1 MYDPVVR
8 ALPDITQIDPLDT
21 LRTSD
26 MTYHPAPASLA
37 FYGAVTVGTRGQ
49 IVVPQRLRE
58 DLGVEAGEQLL
69 VLRGPRPGSF
79 LVQRAET
86 LLAGLEG
93 GQTAPQPLVTTSAA
107 APPGAAHGANGHA
120 PAPHTTA
127 ARVSAPP
134 DLQRELAALSAFNG
148 LSPATLER
156 LAALVR
162 RRRFGPGAVI
172 LHEGEPCTA
181 MYIVRGGLVRVL
193 KTSPDGREQV
203 LALLGPGDA
212 FNEVPLFDGG
222 PNPASAQALEASD
235 LYELPREDLTALMT
249 QDSSVALGLTRT
261 LAARLRKLTGVI
273 EDLSFRH
280 VTGRI
285 AHLLLEQADGR
296 LPATHISQQAMA
308 AMVGTAREVAGR
320 ALHSLEAARAIRLEQ
335 GRIVIL
341 DRAKLESYL

>member
-1 MYDPVVR
+1 
-8 ALPDITQIDPLDT
+8 LPDTARIDPPGT
-21 LRTSD
+21 LYTSD
-26 MTYHPAPASLA
+26 MSKHPCPSSLA

-49 IVVPQRLRE
+49 IVVPQRLRD

-86 LLAGLEG
+86 LLAGLDG
-93 GQTAPQPLVTTSAA
+93 SQAASQPVAAPQPAVPPQPVAVPSP
-107 APPGAAHGANGHA
+107 APTPSTNGHGK
-120 PAPHTTA
+120 
-127 ARVSAPP
+127 VSP
-134 DLQRELAALSAFNG
+134 DLLRELAALPVFSG
-148 LSPATLER
+148 LSPAALER
-156 LAALVR
+156 IAVLVR
-162 RRRFGPGAVI
+162 RRRFAPGAVI
-172 LHEGEPCTA
+172 LHEGEPCAA
-181 MYIVRGGLVRVL
+181 MYIIHGGHVRVL
-193 KTSPDGREQV
+193 KTSADGREQV

-222 PNPASAQALEASD
+222 PNPASAQAVEASE
-235 LYELPREDLTALMT
+235 LYELPREDITALMT
-249 QDSSVALGLTRT
+249 QDPSVALGLTRT

-320 ALHSLEAARAIRLEQ
+320 ALHSLEAARAIRLDQ

>member
-1 MYDPVVR
+1 M
-8 ALPDITQIDPLDT
+8 
-21 LRTSD
+21 SD
-26 MTYHPAPASLA
+26 MTNHPCPTSPA
-37 FYGAVTVGTRGQ
+37 FYGAVTLGTHGQ
-49 IVVPQRLRE
+49 IVVPQRLRD
-58 DLGVEAGEQLL
+58 DLGAEAGEQLL

-79 LVQRAET
+79 LVLRAET
-86 LLAGLEG
+86 LLAGLDG
-93 GQTAPQPLVTTSAA
+93 NQTMQAAPQPVAEPQPA
-107 APPGAAHGANGHA
+107 VPPPPAPPPSANGHA
-120 PAPHTTA
+120 QAPHVTA
-127 ARVSAPP
+127 APVTAPP
-134 DLQRELAALSAFNG
+134 ELLRELAALPVFSG
-148 LSPATLER
+148 LLPAALER
-156 LAALVR
+156 IAALVR
-162 RRRFGPGAVI
+162 RRRFAPGAVI

-181 MYIVRGGLVRVL
+181 MCVIRDGHVRVL
-193 KTSPDGREQV
+193 KTSADGREQV

-222 PNPASAQALEASD
+222 LNPASAQAVEASE
-235 LYELPREDLTALMT
+235 LYELPREDITALMT
-249 QDSSVALGLTRT
+249 QDPSVALGLTRT

-320 ALHSLEAARAIRLEQ
+320 ALHALEATRAIRLEQ

-341 DRAKLESYL
+341 DSAKLESYL

>member
-1 MYDPVVR
+1 
-8 ALPDITQIDPLDT
+8 
-21 LRTSD
+21 
-26 MTYHPAPASLA
+26 LA

-49 IVVPQRLRE
+49 IVVPQRLRD

-86 LLAGLEG
+86 LLAGLDG
-93 GQTAPQPLVTTSAA
+93 GQTMQTAPPPVATSAPSP
-107 APPGAAHGANGHA
+107 PPGAAHGVNGSA
-120 PAPHTTA
+120 TAPHTTA
-127 ARVSAPP
+127 ADVTAPP
-134 DLQRELAALSAFNG
+134 ELLRELAALPVFSG
-148 LSPATLER
+148 LPPAALER
-156 LAALVR
+156 IAALVR
-162 RRRFGPGAVI
+162 RRRFAPGAVI

-181 MYIVRGGLVRVL
+181 MYVIRGGHVRVL
-193 KTSPDGREQV
+193 KTSAEGREQV
-203 LALLGPGDA
+203 LALLGPRDA

-222 PNPASAQALEASD
+222 PNPASAQAVEASE
-235 LYELPREDLTALMT
+235 LYELPREDITALMT
-249 QDSSVALGLTRT
+249 QDPSVALGLTRT

-320 ALHSLEAARAIRLEQ
+320 ALHSLEAARAIRLDQ
-335 GRIVIL
+335 GRIAIL